1 MPFQKGN
8 KIGRGNGGAK
18 PGAGRKT
25 KAWHHGN
32 AIAKDIAKA
41 YIEASI
47 KPVLHQYYQL
57 AAGRMV
63 NKYHEGKVV
72 GQEFEADAPTTRH
85 FIDKVLPEE
94 KDKGE
99 KDNRPLVWNIV
110 LQGSAAK
117 TLEINTPKQI
127 EPPVFTFDKPDE
139 PED

>member
-1 MPFQKGN
+1 MAFKVKPH
-8 KIGRGNGGAK
+8 GGAR
-18 PGAGRKT
+18 PGAGRPKKAYIET
-25 KAWHHGN
+25 KKA
-32 AIAKDIAKA
+32 AKDIARA

-47 KPVLHQYYQL
+47 KPVLHTYFQL
-57 AAGRMV
+57 AHGRMV